1 MKELAR
7 ELRIGNLLYSTR
19 KIPFTV
25 TLEDLAQI
33 EEGSQAE
40 AIPLTEEWLKL
51 AGFEESGYFWFK
63 GLIRIWMDGIEGP
76 PYFTEPV
83 GEGDSLEIKSVHQLQ
98 NYFFARTGQELK
110 FPPVTKAP

>member
-19 KIPFTV
+19 KIPFAV

-40 AIPLTEEWLKL
+40 AIPLTEEWLEQ
-51 AGFEESGYFWFK
+51 APK
-63 GLIRIWMDGIEGP
+63 GLVIPEWIQ
-76 PYFTEPV
+76 Y
-83 GEGDSLEIKSVHQLQ
+83 VHELQ
-98 NYFFARTGQELK
+98 NWYYWNNKKIEIFR
-110 FPPVTKAP
+110 